1 MAVEVYHE
9 PLCRRYYASRCSC
22 AYFFFLL
29 IALVG
34 LILPFF
40 LAYTNVPSFWL
51 KTHTYREQPS
61 ITFQHK
67 VLGTLQGTKK
77 IRGIDRQMQI
87 VFSSMT
93 DVENLYGPE
102 LRVCNLQNIELDFNR
117 DGITDEFHFTALCP
131 LAKGETILGASVAT
145 FFRTKLSS
153 RARVDFD
160 SLAIAEHRDG
170 MGGGSLFVDG
180 DYVLKQKW
188 PFRAKGG
195 YYLPYKRFPLLD
207 PSDHKIKLQET
218 LLPNIIFGYR
228 NRNNTLDYQQ
238 TYKVWTPSPGV
249 PDNHGAYANFNLT
262 MVLRV
267 PQQDILYTPTASEVL
282 KDAWLKYLAIFVV
295 VKYLLEFFASF
306 VAYNQLV
313 DTTMR
318 IETPHERDG
327 VKATSL

>member
-1 MAVEVYHE
+1 
-9 PLCRRYYASRCSC
+9 
-22 AYFFFLL
+22 
-29 IALVG
+29 
-34 LILPFF
+34 
-40 LAYTNVPSFWL
+40 
-51 KTHTYREQPS
+51 
-61 ITFQHK
+61 
-67 VLGTLQGTKK
+67 
-77 IRGIDRQMQI
+77 
-87 VFSSMT
+87 
-93 DVENLYGPE
+93 
-102 LRVCNLQNIELDFNR
+102 
-117 DGITDEFHFTALCP
+117 
-131 LAKGETILGASVAT
+131 
-145 FFRTKLSS
+145 
-153 RARVDFD
+153 
-160 SLAIAEHRDG
+160 

-262 MVLRV
+262 FVLRV

-318 IETPHERDG
+318 VETPHEREG

>member
-1 MAVEVYHE
+1 
-9 PLCRRYYASRCSC
+9 
-22 AYFFFLL
+22 
-29 IALVG
+29 
-34 LILPFF
+34 
-40 LAYTNVPSFWL
+40 
-51 KTHTYREQPS
+51 
-61 ITFQHK
+61 
-67 VLGTLQGTKK
+67 
-77 IRGIDRQMQI
+77 MQI

-180 DYVLKQKW
+180 DYILKQKW

-249 PDNHGAYANFNLT
+249 PDNHGAYAHFNLT

-318 IETPHERDG
+318 VETPHEREG